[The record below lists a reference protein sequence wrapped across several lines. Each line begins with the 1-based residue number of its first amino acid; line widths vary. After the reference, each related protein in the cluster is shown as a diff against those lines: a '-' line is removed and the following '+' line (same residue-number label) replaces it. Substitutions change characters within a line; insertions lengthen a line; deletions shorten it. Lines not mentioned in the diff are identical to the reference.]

1 MLEEGFGV
9 SERHACR
16 VVGQARSTQR
26 LDPPVPSDDEEL
38 LRAFLR
44 RFSTDRPRWGWKRA
58 AIAARDAGWLVN
70 NKRIH
75 RLWRDEGLRV
85 PYRKKK
91 KRHRG
96 IGVLVGAM
104 CPIRPNVIWALDFQF
119 DQTADGRTLKM
130 LNIIDERS
138 RECLAIETA
147 RSIGAD
153 DVVAC
158 LEKLVAERGAPV
170 YLRFDNGPEFV
181 AYAVIDWCRF
191 SGIDTIFID
200 PGSPWQNAWIESFN
214 GRLRDEFL
222 NGQLFDSLLE
232 AQVLLEDWRIDYNIK
247 RPHSGLGGM
256 TPAAFAEDWTNNNQL
271 QLA

>member
-1 MLEEGFGV
+1 
-9 SERHACR
+9 
-16 VVGQARSTQR
+16 
-26 LDPPVPSDDEEL
+26 
-38 LRAFLR
+38 LR

-91 KRHRG
+91 KRLKG

-104 CPIRPNVIWALDFQF
+104 CLIRPNVIWALDFQF

-256 TPAAFAEDWTNNNQL
+256 TTAAFAEDWTNNNQL

>member
-1 MLEEGFGV
+1 LLEEGFGV

-91 KRHRG
+91 KRLKG

-104 CPIRPNVIWALDFQF
+104 CLIRPNVIWALDFQF